1 MQGIVLNVPAK
12 KYVQA
17 LLDEGVIVVTAGE
30 KVIRLLPPIAITKEH
45 VDEFIAKLR
54 KVLA

>member
-30 KVIRLLPPIAITKEH
+30 KSNSFITTSSDHK
-45 VDEFIAKLR
+45 R
-54 KVLA
+54 TC